1 MTVVR
6 RTIAAYRVAYGG
18 LPREVWM
25 LSFGLF
31 INRFGTMVLP
41 FLAIYLTR
49 QMHFTAGQAGQLLS
63 VYGIGAVIGAFLSG
77 HLTDR
82 VGATRLQIFLLA
94 ASAPMFLVIPVC
106 RTFGQLAIAMLCLSI
121 LSEGVRPA
129 NAAAIAQF
137 TPRVDQTRAYGLQR
151 MALNLGVSFGPAIGG
166 FLTQVDFVWLF
177 IGDALTTFA
186 CAVTLFAFFGLQRYP
201 DANADTTAARDAEE
215 SATGPGDCQRET
227 GRSGS
232 NDDASELGRP
242 RGPLRDYPFLA
253 FLALMLGCSVVF
265 FQVQSTYPLY
275 LTDFYGFD
283 EIGIGLIFGIN
294 TIMIVIFEML
304 LVQAIR
310 GWSLL
315 RAIGWGCFLTCVGFG
330 ILPFGSSVWFCV
342 LSMIIL
348 TLGEMLSAPL
358 ASGWIAARSSNGMQ
372 GRYMGLYTMMYS
384 FAFVIAPAIGGWL
397 YEQDAVSVLGIR
409 TAGPHLIWFASL
421 ALGVVILTGYYLL
434 DHYERGGA
442 RLPSAAGR
450 QSGANRA

>member
-1 MTVVR
+1 MIR
-6 RTIAAYRVAYGG
+6 RMIAAYRVAYGG

-41 FLAIYLTR
+41 FLTLYLTR
-49 QMHFTAGQAGQLLS
+49 QLHYTAAQAGQLLS
-63 VYGIGAVIGAFLSG
+63 IYGIGAVIGAFLSG

-82 VGATRLQIFLLA
+82 IGATRLQILLLA
-94 ASAPMFLVIPVC
+94 TSAPVYLLIPVC
-106 RTFGQLAIAMLCLSI
+106 QTFEQLAIAMLVLSI
-121 LSEGVRPA
+121 LAEGVRPA

-151 MALNLGVSFGPAIGG
+151 MALNLGISFGPAIGG

-186 CAVTLFAFFGLQRYP
+186 CAACLFAFFGLRRY
-201 DANADTTAARDAEE
+201 ADVH
-215 SATGPGDCQRET
+215 SATGGDTDGDDGRKEIANQTDNQT
-227 GRSGS
+227 GSQTRDAHPSGDAANRSR
-232 NDDASELGRP
+232 APRP
-242 RGPLRDYPFLA
+242 RGPLRDFQFMA
-253 FLALMLGCSVVF
+253 FLGLMLGCSVVF

-275 LTDFYGFD
+275 LTDYYGFD
-283 EIGIGLIFGIN
+283 EIGVGLIFGIN
-294 TIMIVIFEML
+294 TIMIVVFEML
-304 LVQAIR
+304 LVHAIR

-330 ILPFGSSVWFCV
+330 ILPFGSTVWFCI
-342 LSMIIL
+342 LSMVIL

-358 ASGWIAARSSNGMQ
+358 SSGWIAARSSNGMQ

-397 YEQDAVSVLGIR
+397 YEQQSISFLGQQTSGPHMIWYASLVLGVII
-409 TAGPHLIWFASL
+409 LI
-421 ALGVVILTGYYLL
+421 GYYLL
-434 DHYERGGA
+434 DHFER
-442 RLPSAAGR
+442 RGR
-450 QSGANRA
+450 REL